1 MKLHQGDHK
10 GPEVELPWG
19 VLQRPEWGFQQTKPG
34 RPGVELH
41 QEAQGG
47 PELHLRAEERSSVE
61 LHQEARPRTGAE
73 LHREARPRSRAELR
87 RDARPRSRAE
97 LHREARAQARE
108 AAELRR
114 VREVQQTR
122 RRRLSEACVRSWAEE
137 EAGPGPGPGAGAGA
151 GTGALSPQQVSRIWV
166 EDRYRLLYC
175 EVPKAGCSNWKRVL
189 MVLGGQA
196 QTTAQIEHQAAHY
209 SNSLRRLDSFDRE
222 GVLLRLRTYTKLLFV
237 REPLERLVSAF
248 RDKFERPNAYYQPLF
263 GSAIIARYRP
273 NATAQALRTGSGL
286 TFPEFVQYLLD
297 PARPLGMDIHWEPVS
312 HLCSPCRIHYDF
324 IGRFERLESEADSA
338 LRLLGAPRKLRFPR
352 GNPSTGPSLSH
363 RYLSQLS
370 PADRSRAFHFY
381 RSDYTLFNY
390 PRPPGTLPD

>member
-1 MKLHQGDHK
+1 AEEHSS
-10 GPEVELPWG
+10 VELR
-19 VLQRPEWGFQQTKPG
+19 QEARPRTGA
-34 RPGVELH
+34 ELH
-41 QEAQGG
+41 QEAR
-47 PELHLRAEERSSVE
+47 PRSRAAHRREARPRSKAE
-61 LHQEARPRTGAE
+61 PHREARPRTGAE
-73 LHREARPRSRAELR
+73 LHRETRPRSRAE
-87 RDARPRSRAE
+87 P
-97 LHREARAQARE
+97 HREARAQARE

-114 VREVQQTR
+114 VREVQQAR

-137 EAGPGPGPGAGAGA
+137 EAGPGPGPGPGPGAGAGA

-273 NATAQALRTGSGL
+273 NATAQAVRTGSGL

-338 LRLLGAPRKLRFPR
+338 LRLLGAPRNLRFPR